1 MPVTSAIVEFDNST
15 GQIYSTAREKAVVCE
30 VQAARFGKITM
41 QMKALQV
48 VRPRSF
54 DQIQIGIPRLPIEG
68 DGYILIRTAWVSMC
82 GSDIPFFTGNKRFRS
97 YPLSPGA
104 PIHECI
110 GEVVESASEEFHPGD
125 WVLAIPDGDQGLA
138 EFFLARTSKAV
149 VLDRDLEDLGTA
161 CIIQPLSTVLNA
173 IDRLGDLREKSFAVV
188 GLGSIGLFFIWLAAK
203 SGAGSVVGID
213 PCTDRCRMAEAL
225 GATRTFC
232 RRSIEVVHRA
242 RAIPGEWNP
251 PDICVEAVGHQMD
264 TINDCLELVRKYGT
278 VAAFGVPDHAVYA
291 LEYEIFF
298 RKNALLM
305 ATVTPDWTDYL
316 AKARDLYMTN
326 REELSKFVTHRLPI
340 RDAEKAFSM
349 YERHEEGLVKAILDA
364 RGW

>member
-1 MPVTSAIVEFDNST
+1 
-15 GQIYSTAREKAVVCE
+15 
-30 VQAARFGKITM
+30 M

-54 DQIQIGIPRLPIEG
+54 DQIQIPVPQFPAEG
-68 DGYILIRTAWVSMC
+68 NDHILVRTTWVSMC

-97 YPLSPGA
+97 YPLSPGM
-104 PIHECI
+104 PIHECV
-110 GEVVESASEEFHPGD
+110 GEVVESASKQFQPGD

-138 EFFLARTSKAV
+138 EYFVAQTSKAV
-149 VLDRDLEDLGTA
+149 VLNPDLGDLGAA

-173 IDRLGDLREKSFAVV
+173 MDRLEHIRGKSFAVI

-203 SGAGSVVGID
+203 GGARSVMGID
-213 PCTDRCRMAEAL
+213 PDADRCRMAEAL
-225 GATRTFC
+225 GATNTLC
-232 RRSIEVVHRA
+232 RHGIEVVHRT
-242 RAIPGEWNP
+242 RTVPNEWDP

-264 TINDCLELVRKYGT
+264 TINDCLELVRKHGT

-305 ATVTPDWTDYL
+305 ASVTPDWAKYL
-316 AKARDLYMTN
+316 AKARDLYMAN
-326 REELSKFVTHRLPI
+326 REELTKFVTHRLPI
-340 RDAEKAFSM
+340 RDAGKAFSM
-349 YERHEEGLVKAILDA
+349 YERHEDGIVKAILDA
-364 RGW
+364 RRW